1 MRKRMKMGMLIG
13 VLCVLSA
20 ICTSATV
27 LPAATQKSSISV
39 SYTAKKFTLVSGKE
53 KIAFRSS
60 IKQKVIV
67 RIYDNHKKIVAV
79 LPQFVAVAK
88 AVRNVYWNGR
98 RRLDDGKGYGDYVAA
113 GFYRAKVSGTKSSA
127 YSGKFQVLAGAKQML
142 TKIVVSQQGFVGEST
157 ARVAFCVQRKHDV
170 AIRLFNHHGKLAFV
184 KKMRDVAP
192 KKTMRI
198 TLSGRASAENALGL
212 KEYALLPVG
221 TYTVKISSGGVT
233 VVRKMRLLQ
242 HFSPINQFNIV
253 QDQSKLIASWKC
265 VAGAT
270 GYELRVRSEVDGKSK
285 TMKEGMGTVGGS
297 MVCDVS
303 SALTVVGQYQIEVYA
318 VGDSFHP
325 LTKVGTFAYSIFGT
339 LANPQQLM
347 FLENDGVISAYCNPV
362 SNADSYEVTVNLNGV
377 LVKTFEI
384 FGVSKVDISQAF
396 RENGY
401 GTYTFGMKAKCKK
414 NPCYADSGVAIGDP
428 FVFKGFRT
436 PLDLTVVKDDDGNYT
451 AHWSAV
457 EGVSYY
463 VVYLYIKGER
473 EAVIVCGWNKAT
485 LTAYVPAKG
494 EKYEIAIYS
503 LGNELHG
510 ESLPSEKQ
518 VFTA

>member
-1 MRKRMKMGMLIG
+1 MKKRVKLGLVIGLLI
-13 VLCVLSA
+13 LL
-20 ICTSATV
+20 
-27 LPAATQKSSISV
+27 SSIGTSGSITHAV
-39 SYTAKKFTLVSGKE
+39 ATKSTLSIQYTAKKFTLVTGKA

-60 IKQKVIV
+60 IKQAVTV
-67 RIYDNHKKIVAV
+67 RIYNSHKKIVAV
-79 LPQFVAVAK
+79 LPRFVTVAK

-98 RRLDDGKGYGDYVAA
+98 KRLEDGKGYGDYVAA

-127 YSGKFQVLAGAKQML
+127 YSGSFQVLAGAKQRL
-142 TKIVVSQQGFVGEST
+142 TKVAVSTQGFVGEST

-170 AIRLFNHHGKLAFV
+170 AIRLFNHHGKLAFL
-184 KKMRDVAP
+184 KTMRDVLP
-192 KKTMRI
+192 KKTIRM
-198 TLSGRASAENALGL
+198 TLSGRASAENELGL
-212 KEYALLPVG
+212 KDNALLPVG
-221 TYTVKISSGGVT
+221 TYTVKISSGGT
-233 VVRKMRLLQ
+233 STVRKMRLMQ
-242 HFSPINQFNIV
+242 HFSPINQFNII

-270 GYELRVRSEVDGKSK
+270 GYELRVRCTVDGKSK
-285 TMKEGMGTVGGS
+285 TLKEGMGTVGGS

-303 SALTVVGQYQIEVYA
+303 SVLAVVGQYQIEVYA
-318 VGDSFHP
+318 IGDSFHP
-325 LTKVGTFAYSIFGT
+325 LTKVGTFAYSVFGT
-339 LANPQQLM
+339 LTSPQQLM

-414 NPCYADSGVAIGDP
+414 NPCYADSGVTTGDP
-428 FVFKGFRT
+428 YVFKGFKT
-436 PLDLTVVKDDDGNYT
+436 PLDLTVVKDGDGNYT

-494 EKYEIAIYS
+494 EKYEIVIYS
-503 LGNELHG
+503 LGNEVHG